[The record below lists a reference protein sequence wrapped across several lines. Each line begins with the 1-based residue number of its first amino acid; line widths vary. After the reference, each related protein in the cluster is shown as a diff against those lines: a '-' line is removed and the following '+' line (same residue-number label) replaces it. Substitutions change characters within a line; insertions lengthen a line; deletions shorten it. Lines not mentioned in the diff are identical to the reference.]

1 MRPFWYRFT
10 NVVRTAREGPGSS
23 VKRSRVQSQDTPSRW
38 CCLEIAPR
46 QRPTHSHT
54 RRSNCS
60 RPRSWRV
67 IPSSCRLLSTT
78 HWVEMPAWSTPG
90 SHNVGSPIM
99 RCQRTMISSI
109 VAVRACPICNSP
121 VTFGGGMM
129 ITNGFLARSILGVK
143 YPFPIQKAYQ
153 RSSALPGSYALGI
166 SDMVQDYPVFLM
178 KSAPANSPL
187 PWRESNYREG
197 AVETVT
203 ALSGLPFAGRP
214 VHPGHHPVQHG
225 VRHLPLGQQRHF
237 RSVAAKLQYGDA
249 VQVRAEAAFGLFD
262 VVGHDH
268 VQALVG
274 QFLLRVGQK
283 VAALGG
289 KPDLHKI
296 PGQALQ
302 YVPGP
307 GQVQSQL

>member
-166 SDMVQDYPVFLM
+166 SDMVTNHPVFMITWRWWRLCWDENERRCL
-178 KSAPANSPL
+178 SFFTTLSHSVIASPDNRRDVAISPNVCLTTFAEIASSPL
-187 PWRESNYREG
+187 RKLAPRKDRAN
-197 AVETVT
+197 
-203 ALSGLPFAGRP
+203 
-214 VHPGHHPVQHG
+214 
-225 VRHLPLGQQRHF
+225 LGT
-237 RSVAAKLQYGDA
+237 
-249 VQVRAEAAFGLFD
+249 E
-262 VVGHDH
+262 
-268 VQALVG
+268 
-274 QFLLRVGQK
+274 
-283 VAALGG
+283 
-289 KPDLHKI
+289 LH
-296 PGQALQ
+296 
-302 YVPGP
+302 
-307 GQVQSQL
+307 SSS